1 MATLPGAGNT
11 NLIAAQLMR
20 QHSPVAMKKLLW
32 KPSDEQI
39 KQANMTRFIGFVKGR
54 YRLNI
59 ESYDELHT
67 WLTFVS

>member
-1 MATLPGAGNT
+1 
-11 NLIAAQLMR
+11 MR

-39 KQANMTRFIGFVKGR
+39 KQANMTRFIGFVNGR

-67 WLTFVS
+67 WLAFVS